1 MMRISK
7 IENKGIYI
15 FTVEYGSLSGRNQ
28 EAIVIYDPVAL
39 LAKCQEC
46 GENNTSC
53 DHIYFL
59 DGLFRRSPDWQLNDF
74 IFDWTDTRM
83 TEQEVYQMKQVFKRT
98 VSEKRPSA
106 KELRRRKKLIAEALE
121 RTTSSLPGKPKDTP
135 SPFSL
140 IELD

>member
-1 MMRISK
+1 MRIK
-7 IENKGIYI
+7 EIQHKGFYI
-15 FTVEYGSLSGRNQ
+15 FRLDGYGYQQQ
-28 EAIVIYDPVAL
+28 ETLVYYDPVAL
-39 LAKCQEC
+39 VVQCKEC
-46 GENNTSC
+46 GEYNTSC

-59 DGLFRRSPDWQLNDF
+59 DSLFRRSPDWQLNDL

-83 TEQEVYQMKQVFKRT
+83 TAQELYQMKQVFKRT

>member
-1 MMRISK
+1 MRISK

-28 EAIVIYDPVAL
+28 ETLVYYDPVAL
-39 LAKCQEC
+39 VVQCKEC
-46 GENNTSC
+46 GENKTRC

-59 DGLFRRSPDWQLNDF
+59 YTLFQRSPNWMIDDF